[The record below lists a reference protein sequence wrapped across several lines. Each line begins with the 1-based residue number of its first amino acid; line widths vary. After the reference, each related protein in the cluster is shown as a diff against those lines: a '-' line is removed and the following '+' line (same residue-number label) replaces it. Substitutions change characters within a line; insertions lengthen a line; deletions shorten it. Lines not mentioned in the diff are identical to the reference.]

1 VCRDVGV
8 EQRRVAH
15 VWSTPNRVRVRHRG
29 LTQAAAWPSWLCRAG
44 AGRETRRTR
53 PAVKTEI
60 AKITHDAWV
69 RRVITWQLT
78 GEQPKDLRLSG
89 NIDPDARAGLE
100 AEIFGKHVIITDH
113 DHWPVIDVI
122 AGYRSQSEAEGSF
135 RQMKATH
142 VVSFSPMFHW
152 TSFWDAGNDNDD
164 EEDATL
170 LALLRALRPGPA
182 GTPTARPGRS
192 ESVDEKGRSAND
204 KFIIEAQQ
212 ALALLTR
219 RRAPLRYRFVDGAG
233 LTLENLFADKI
244 ERRVA
249 TTVLGSPPPDGT
261 TLLTALAKAI
271 DAFEPPDE

>member
-89 NIDPDARAGLE
+89 NIDPDARAGL
-100 AEIFGKHVIITDH
+100 
-113 DHWPVIDVI
+113 
-122 AGYRSQSEAEGSF
+122 EAEGSF